1 MELVNLVLVSLR
13 TKLTDVEFVKFWNQL
28 ISEVSQLDV
37 EVPTLPWK
45 RKISKRFDEFSSH
58 HFYEAPKDLYRRTY
72 FEVYDNLI
80 QGIKKKFQQKDFLIY
95 RNIQDIFFKDF
106 S

>member
-1 MELVNLVLVSLR
+1 MLVLLR
-13 TKLTDVEFVKFWNQL
+13 TKLTDEEFVKFWNQL
-28 ISEVSQLDV
+28 VSEVSQLNV

-45 RKISKRFDEFSSH
+45 RKMPKRFDEFSSY
-58 HFYEAPKDLYRRTY
+58 HFYETPKDLYRRAY

-80 QGIKKKFQQKDFLIY
+80 QGIKKRFQEKDFLIY
-95 RNIQDIFFKDF
+95 RNIQDIFIKDF

>member
-37 EVPTLPWK
+37 EVPTLP
-45 RKISKRFDEFSSH
+45 
-58 HFYEAPKDLYRRTY
+58 
-72 FEVYDNLI
+72 
-80 QGIKKKFQQKDFLIY
+80 
-95 RNIQDIFFKDF
+95 
-106 S
+106 